1 MQYFA
6 RRLTS
11 HTVEEYGQSLAEILQ
26 HAEPPGKTVDLAIHV
41 LSDEFQCYANGELI
55 EPLFS
60 PDENSAGESYFK
72 TNPLNWI
79 WYESG
84 GPARI
89 SNVSIIPGA

>member
-1 MQYFA
+1 MLA
-6 RRLTS
+6 RIGL
-11 HTVEEYGQSLAEILQ
+11 EYRFVFDV
-26 HAEPPGKTVDLAIHV
+26 PPGKTTDLEIHM
-41 LSDEFQCYANGELI
+41 LGDEFKCYANGELI

-60 PDENSAGESYFK
+60 PDENSAGESDLE
-72 TNPLNWI
+72 TNSLNWI